1 MWLYIRVSRYDRC
14 SIDSFCIVCRV
25 IISIGNSSSN
35 SYVFCGI
42 LVISSKIVFLWL
54 FIDIWVFLI

>member
-1 MWLYIRVSRYDRC
+1 MIGVVLIVFVYYI
-14 SIDSFCIVCRV
+14 CRV